1 MIEPLVMIAIVSIR
15 TGKEMSLVVCYAGCM
30 TQNNAEDIMAEQ
42 EHSEQR
48 IPGCPGEDSF

>member
-1 MIEPLVMIAIVSIR
+1 MIAIVSIR